1 MQPALGVFVRRAL
14 RADGESRQAFGLYA
28 AELFSHVV
36 PRAVD
41 GVLQN
46 GIHSAFAHKA
56 VVNDRSH
63 DHSGAGLGFPAGGGF
78 HERAHSD
85 KQDADASNRDERE
98 QGYLRR
104 GHGVLLWRDTV
115 ICDSV

>member
-1 MQPALGVFVRRAL
+1 MQPALGVFVGGGL

-28 AELFSHVV
+28 TELFFRAVL
-36 PRAVD
+36 RAVD
-41 GVLQN
+41 GVFQN
-46 GIHSAFAHKA
+46 GIHSAFTHKA
-56 VVNDRSH
+56 MVDDRPH
-63 DHSGAGLGFPAGGGF
+63 GHGGTGLGFFAGGGL

-85 KQDADASNRDERE
+85 KQDADAPNQDERE

-115 ICDSV
+115 ICDPV